1 MIDNSPSIALVAL
14 GVVLIAVGVYLILER
29 SLSRIV
35 LGFTALANGVNVML
49 LVAGGSAGE
58 APLVGLAEP
67 DDMADPLAQAMILT
81 AIVISL
87 STAAFMLAIAYRS
100 WQLNG
105 NDETQDDLEDKRLA
119 RRAQRDEL
127 IDRDDNTGT
136 LDDDLAESRDE
147 TAESEPELEPE
158 TDRQEGRP

>member
-1 MIDNSPSIALVAL
+1 
-14 GVVLIAVGVYLILER
+14 
-29 SLSRIV
+29 
-35 LGFTALANGVNVML
+35 
-49 LVAGGSAGE
+49 
-58 APLVGLAEP
+58 
-67 DDMADPLAQAMILT
+67 MILT